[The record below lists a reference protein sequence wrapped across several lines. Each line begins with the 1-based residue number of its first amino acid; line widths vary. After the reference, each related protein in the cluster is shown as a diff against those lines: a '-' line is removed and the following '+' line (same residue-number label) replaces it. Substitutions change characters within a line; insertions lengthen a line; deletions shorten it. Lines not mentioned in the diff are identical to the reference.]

1 MPMRLTGL
9 MSGLDTDSVIQE
21 LVMAKRTK
29 VDNAKKA
36 QTKLEWKTDVWKDL
50 NSKLKSFQS
59 KLNNLR
65 FTGDY
70 MKKTTKVSNSGVV
83 SVLTG
88 DTAVNSVQTLKIG
101 QLAKTAYLTGGKM
114 AGNVTA
120 LTNMQNLGLKST
132 KASLT
137 GGKITLSD
145 GSDVTK
151 DTKLSE
157 LGIEDGTTFTVTRGD
172 GTEKEVTLLADE
184 TLGEL
189 AARFKEAAGPTATFK
204 DGVFSLNAFGAGSA
218 ADFTISASDDK
229 GQAALNALGLSEES
243 GAVKVDGEDA
253 KANFT
258 LTKGDGTKVDI
269 TLTERSTISDLMN
282 QLKDAGL
289 NVNFDTN
296 QKRLFIVAQESGAA
310 ADFTIS
316 AAEGDEDSQKI
327 LNALGLASAP
337 EGELSEEEKEKYA
350 TKIDGQDAVI
360 YLNGARFSNSNN
372 TFEINGLTIT
382 ALAETD
388 ETITLTTDV
397 DTDGIYDMI
406 KDFIK
411 SYSELIN
418 EMDKLYNAD
427 SAKGYEPLTDDE
439 KEGMS
444 DREIEEWEKK
454 IKDSLLRR
462 DEDLYSVNSWMQR
475 IMSQGVSVNGKVM
488 YLSDFGINTKGYF
501 EADDNERHAYHIYGD
516 EDGDYVDKT
525 NDLKEMIAT
534 DPDTVVS
541 FFTQLTQNLYSKMS
555 ELSKSVEG
563 YRTFGNFYDDK
574 KMKSDYDG
582 YTSKIKDL
590 EKKLTAYEDK
600 WYNKFAQME
609 SAMAKLQERS
619 SSITSLLG
627 G

>member
-70 MKKTTKVSNSGVV
+70 MKKTTKVSNSSVV

-114 AGNVTA
+114 ASNVTA

-137 GGKITLSD
+137 GGEVKLED
-145 GSDVTK
+145 GNTATGE
-151 DTKLSE
+151 TKLSE

-172 GTEKEVTLLADE
+172 GTVTDFEVKADE
-184 TLGEL
+184 TIEEF
-189 AARFKEAAGPTATFK
+189 AARFKEETNLTTSFANGK
-204 DGVFSLNAFGAGSA
+204 FSLNVFGAGSA

-229 GQAALNALGLSEES
+229 GQAALDKLGLSDES
-243 GAVKVDGEDA
+243 GAIKVDGEDA

-258 LTKGDGTKVDI
+258 LTKGDGTTVNI

-289 NVNFDTN
+289 NVNFDAN
-296 QKRLFIVAQESGAA
+296 QKRLFISAQESGAA

-316 AAEGDEDSQKI
+316 ANDEASQSI
-327 LNALGLASAP
+327 LGALGLASAP
-337 EGELSEEEKEKYA
+337 EGELTEDEMDKYA
-350 TKIDGQDAVI
+350 TKVKGQDAVI
-360 YLNGARFSNSNN
+360 YLNGARFTNSNN

-382 ALAETD
+382 ALDESD

-427 SAKGYEPLTDDE
+427 SAKDYEPLTDDE

-444 DREIEEWEKK
+444 DREIEEWEQK

-525 NDLKEMIAT
+525 NDLKELIAT

-541 FFTQLTQNLYSKMS
+541 FFTQLTQNLYSKMND
-555 ELSKSVEG
+555 LSKSVEG